1 MDRIE
6 DRDDGIIELGV
17 ASEETKGF
25 GLIQSDLPQ
34 GQPVA
39 GILDD

>member
-1 MDRIE
+1 MDHIE
-6 DRDDGIIELGV
+6 QDDVVELGV
-17 ASEETKGF
+17 ASEETKGTGIDF
-25 GLIQSDLPQ
+25 NDLPS

>member
-1 MDRIE
+1 MNRFE
-6 DRDDGIIELGV
+6 DRDDGVVELGV
-17 ASEETKGF
+17 ASEETKGH
-25 GLIQSDLPQ
+25 GLIQADLPQ